1 MSSRTRR
8 RYAVAG
14 VGHRAGMYVDA
25 VLGQHADV
33 AELVAWCD
41 SNPGRMDYYDER
53 VVAAGGG
60 ALPRYG
66 PEGLE
71 QMVGG
76 EGVDAVIVTSPDY
89 THADVVSRAL
99 LAGADV
105 IVEKPLTI
113 DASGCRR
120 IAAAMERS
128 GREVVMTFN
137 YRYSPRNSVLREVI
151 AGGEIGEVT

>member
-60 ALPRYG
+60 GWPRYG
-66 PEGLE
+66 PEGPE

-76 EGVDAVIVTSPDY
+76 GGVDAGIVTSPEY
-89 THADVVSRAL
+89 THADVVSRAS
-99 LAGADV
+99 LAGVEV
-105 IVEKPLTI
+105 IEEQPLTI
-113 DASGCRR
+113 DASGFQRV
-120 IAAAMERS
+120 ASA
-128 GREVVMTFN
+128 VDD
-137 YRYSPRNSVLREVI
+137 
-151 AGGEIGEVT
+151 